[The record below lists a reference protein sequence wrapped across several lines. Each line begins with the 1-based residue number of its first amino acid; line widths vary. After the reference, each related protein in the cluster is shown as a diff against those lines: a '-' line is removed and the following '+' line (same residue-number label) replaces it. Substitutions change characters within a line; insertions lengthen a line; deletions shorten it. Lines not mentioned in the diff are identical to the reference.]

1 MLPPIVR
8 CDADIIEQIT
18 RKLNYKLVGGII
30 EFMNKLANKLDN
42 LPKTPGVYLFK
53 DKKGKIIYIG
63 KASILRRRVK
73 SYFSKKH
80 SDYKTPL
87 LVENIADLEWLETN
101 SEVEALFLE
110 AELIKRHKPLYNVRE
125 RDDKNFIYIRITMQ
139 DDFPTVGLVRR
150 PMDDKAKY
158 FGPFINSYGVRQALK
173 YLRKAFPYFVKEKH
187 KYSSK
192 LEYQIGVLPRPDISK
207 TEYKKQIRKLI
218 MVLEG
223 KSTKLIDQLKKDIDK
238 LSKKQKYEEA
248 IEFRN
253 QYLALKALNTRVVFG
268 GEEKLVIGVDIA
280 LRGLSEILNL
290 KKLRRIECYDIS
302 NFAGGDSVS
311 SMVVFTDGL
320 PNNREY
326 RHFKMRTKGP
336 NDFAMMK
343 ETLSRRFS
351 ERNKSWP
358 KPDLI
363 IIDGGKGQLS
373 SAKKAL
379 KESEIDIMTVGLA
392 KRYETIVVDAND
404 LSSPQS
410 LRREGEYY
418 MINFESDSPILH
430 LIQRIRDEAHRFAVS
445 YHTVVRAKRIK
456 KSQLEEISGIGPAS
470 RKKLIRAFGSVAGV
484 KDATEVEIA
493 KVLGKAKAKLL
504 TDQLR

>member
-1 MLPPIVR
+1 MS
-8 CDADIIEQIT
+8 
-18 RKLNYKLVGGII
+18 KLK
-30 EFMNKLANKLDN
+30 EKLDK
-42 LPKTPGVYLFK
+42 LPKTPGVYFFK
-53 DKKGKIIYIG
+53 DKHGKIIYIG

-87 LVENIADLEWLETN
+87 LVENISDIEWVETN
-101 SEVEALFLE
+101 SEIEALFLE
-110 AELIKRHKPLYNVRE
+110 AEFIKRHKPLYNVRE
-125 RDDKNFIYIRITMQ
+125 RDDKNFIFVRITMQ
-139 DDFPTVGLVRR
+139 EDFPTVSLVRR

-173 YLRKAFPYFVKEKH
+173 YLRRAFPYFVKGKH

-192 LEYQIGVLPRPDISK
+192 LEYQIGVLPRPDVTK
-207 TEYKKQIRKLI
+207 TEYRKQIRKLI

-223 KSTKLIDQLKKDIDK
+223 KSTKLIDALKKDIDK
-238 LSKKQKYEEA
+238 LSKRQKYEEA
-248 IEFRN
+248 IELRN

-268 GEEKLVIGVDIA
+268 GEEKIVIGVDSA
-280 LRGLSEILNL
+280 LKGLSEILEL

-320 PNNREY
+320 PDNKQY

-336 NDFAMMK
+336 NDFAMMH
-343 ETLSRRFS
+343 ETISRRFS
-351 ERNKSWP
+351 DRNKSWP

-379 KESEIDIMTVGLA
+379 AELNKDIFAVGLA
-392 KRYETIVVDAND
+392 KRFETIVVDAKD
-404 LSSPQS
+404 LGQKAN
-410 LRREGEYY
+410 LRMEGEYY
-418 MINFESDSPILH
+418 MINFEKDSPILH

-445 YHTVVRAKRIK
+445 YHTLVRAKRIK
-456 KSQLEEISGIGPAS
+456 KSQLEEVPGVGPAT
-470 RKKLIRAFGSVAGV
+470 RKKLLRAFGSVEGV
-484 KDATEVEIA
+484 KRATKDELAELVGLSRAEIIMSYLP
-493 KVLGKAKAKLL
+493 K
-504 TDQLR
+504 

>member
-1 MLPPIVR
+1 
-8 CDADIIEQIT
+8 
-18 RKLNYKLVGGII
+18 
-30 EFMNKLANKLDN
+30 MNKLASKLDN

-53 DKKGKIIYIG
+53 DKNGKIIYIG

-80 SDYKTPL
+80 TDYKTPL

-139 DDFPTVGLVRR
+139 DDYPTVGLVRR
-150 PMDDKAKY
+150 PTDDKAKY
-158 FGPFINSYGVRQALK
+158 FGPFINSYGVRRALK
-173 YLRKAFPYFVKEKH
+173 YLRKAFPYFVKDKH

-207 TEYKKQIRKLI
+207 TEYKKQIRKLM

-268 GEEKLVIGVDIA
+268 GEEKMVIGVDIA

-326 RHFKMRTKGP
+326 RHFMMRTKGP

-351 ERNKSWP
+351 ERNISWL

-373 SAKKAL
+373 IAKKAL
-379 KESEIDIMTVGLA
+379 KESKIDIMTVGLA

-404 LSSPQS
+404 LPAPQS

-456 KSQLEEISGIGPAS
+456 KSELEEISGIGPTS

-484 KDATEVEIA
+484 KSAPEVEIA
-493 KVLGKAKAKLL
+493 KVLGQAKAKLL
-504 TDQLR
+504 SDQLR